1 MRKLIGLLVFM
12 GLSISVSA
20 STLDIQVENYLET
33 DFDFMFEIQNKN
45 FDKVVLDCQSF
56 INGVNLYGE
65 GGEHAVL
72 VLDIGECEDI
82 HFSIIEGMQND
93 SPVCLSLD
101 FNNRAY
107 KVSEDF
113 CN

>member
-1 MRKLIGLLVFM
+1 MRKLIGLLLLT
-12 GLSISVSA
+12 LSISINA
-20 STLDIQVENYLET
+20 STLDIQVEDYLET
-33 DFDFMFEIQNKN
+33 DFDFMFEIENKN
-45 FDKVVLDCQSF
+45 FNKVVLDCQSF
-56 INGVNLYGE
+56 INGVNLYGDKD
-65 GGEHAVL
+65 EHAVL

-82 HFSIIEGMQND
+82 HFAIIEGMKNS

-101 FNNRAY
+101 FDNRAY